1 MSILTSEQQ
10 ATARELDR
18 FSALHGLLLQVTK
31 LEKSLRAFESAAP
44 DEPAVSERD
53 LIRAIAIAAEQVELA
68 IWFDDTRTW
77 ALADTIR
84 LRAAMLWDEWKAAE
98 GELRLS
104 LAQERAIPISRQIRA
119 IARLCELLQIE
130 MGRQTEFGEP
140 RSLLRS
146 A

>member
-1 MSILTSEQQ
+1 MSILTPEQQ
-10 ATARELDR
+10 DAARELDK
-18 FSALHGLLLQVTK
+18 FSAFHELALKVSK
-31 LEKSLRAFESAAP
+31 LEKSLRTFESATP
-44 DEPAVSERD
+44 EDPAVSMRD
-53 LIRAIAIAAEQVELA
+53 LIRAIAVAAEQVELA

-84 LRAAMLWDEWKAAE
+84 MRAAMLWGEWKTAD
-98 GELRLS
+98 GEPRLS
-104 LAQERAIPISRQIRA
+104 LAQERAIPISREVRA

-130 MGRQTEFGEP
+130 MRRQSEFGEP

>member
-10 ATARELDR
+10 AAARELDR
-18 FSALHGLLLQVTK
+18 FATFRELAIQVTK
-31 LEKSLRAFESAAP
+31 LDNSLRTFGSVEHE
-44 DEPAVSERD
+44 DRAVSTRE
-53 LIRAIAIAAEQVELA
+53 LIRATVVAAEQVELA

-84 LRAAMLWDEWKAAE
+84 MRATMLWDEWKTAE
-98 GELRLS
+98 GELCLW
-104 LAQERAIPISRQIRA
+104 LAQERAVPISRQVRA

-130 MGRQTEFGEP
+130 MGRQSEFGEP
-140 RSLLRS
+140 SSLLRT